1 MLINDIDPD
10 AGDSKTV
17 SAVGGLASKV
27 GQAVAGAY
35 GTLTLNADGSYSY
48 VVNNA
53 NGSVQGLRTAS
64 DTLTDS
70 FTYTVKDL
78 AGVASSTTLKV
89 TIKGANDA
97 PVAVADVN
105 GSDAVKEADLLR
117 ATLQQRATFSPT
129 TRIENSGD
137 TKTVVGAAAGVA
149 TGPLSGGVGTTL
161 TGVYGTLTLTANG
174 TWTYGLNNSDTD
186 TNALAQGATG
196 SDVFTYTVRD
206 TAGRPRRRP

>member
-78 AGVASSTTLKV
+78 AGSPLRPPLRLPSR
-89 TIKGANDA
+89 A
-97 PVAVADVN
+97 PMM
-105 GSDAVKEADLLR
+105 R
-117 ATLQQRATFSPT
+117 QF
-129 TRIENSGD
+129 
-137 TKTVVGAAAGVA
+137 
-149 TGPLSGGVGTTL
+149 
-161 TGVYGTLTLTANG
+161 
-174 TWTYGLNNSDTD
+174 
-186 TNALAQGATG
+186 
-196 SDVFTYTVRD
+196 
-206 TAGRPRRRP
+206 